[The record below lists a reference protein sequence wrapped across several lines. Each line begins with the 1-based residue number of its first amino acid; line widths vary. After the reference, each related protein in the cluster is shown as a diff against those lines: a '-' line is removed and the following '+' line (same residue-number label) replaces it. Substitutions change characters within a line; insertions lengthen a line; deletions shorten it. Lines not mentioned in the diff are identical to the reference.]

1 VPRPLPRR
9 PTGGVSN
16 TSLSPPAATFPPA
29 ARPAIPLPPG
39 PEPAVSP
46 LAALAHVASSGA
58 LMAGDGNMQ
67 PAGAALSGQVHSPR
81 RKRKA
86 GSAISSEGLP
96 SVSGARPRASAHL
109 QPPTPRQPASLQL
122 LQPALSPRNAPAPGP
137 PEAPA
142 KEYSNAA
149 GRGPE
154 PAAKEA
160 EPGTQTGQAAVNDRM
175 PARAH
180 RRKGIH
186 RSAGGCPDYTF
197 IACPLIAWLL

>member
-1 VPRPLPRR
+1 
-9 PTGGVSN
+9 
-16 TSLSPPAATFPPA
+16 
-29 ARPAIPLPPG
+29 
-39 PEPAVSP
+39 
-46 LAALAHVASSGA
+46 
-58 LMAGDGNMQ
+58 MAGDGDMQ
-67 PAGAALSGQVHSPR
+67 PAGATLSGQMHSPR
-81 RKRKA
+81 RKRKT

-96 SVSGARPRASAHL
+96 SASGARPRASAH
-109 QPPTPRQPASLQL
+109 

-154 PAAKEA
+154 PAAEEA

-180 RRKGIH
+180 MRKGIH
-186 RSAGGCPDYTF
+186 RTAGGCPDYTF
-197 IACPLIAWLL
+197 IAWFFDSWVAVIASFCK